1 MASEATPYRSTARP
15 VCRAFLLRGLRPLA
29 NVTAGEVSM
38 GQSLSG
44 ANVSEQ
50 DAPDVTKP
58 TTVANDEAKRWRG
71 GKGSELRME
80 ERMNFA
86 YSLLLEGNTRRAN
99 AQLIADRFGV
109 SIRTADADITRAMEI
124 LRTENSE
131 GRDSILNQVLAMRL
145 ATAKRAMKR
154 GNFQVVAHLLD
165 SIGRAA
171 GENSQEQ
178 AAAAAP
184 QLQITVEDRR
194 SQP

>member
-1 MASEATPYRSTARP
+1 MRQ
-15 VCRAFLLRGLRPLA
+15 F
-29 NVTAGEVSM
+29 VT
-38 GQSLSG
+38 
-44 ANVSEQ
+44 
-50 DAPDVTKP
+50 VTVDELQEKKVEKP
-58 TTVANDEAKRWRG
+58 TTVANDESKRWRG

-80 ERMNFA
+80 ERMNYA

-99 AQLIADRFGV
+99 AQTIADRFGV
-109 SIRTADADITRAMEI
+109 SIRTADADISRAMEI

-171 GENSQEQ
+171 GELEASAQ
-178 AAAAAP
+178 ASAAP
-184 QLQITVEDRR
+184 QLNITIDDKRNG
-194 SQP
+194 

>member
-1 MASEATPYRSTARP
+1 MTVTVP
-15 VCRAFLLRGLRPLA
+15 
-29 NVTAGEVSM
+29 NVD
-38 GQSLSG
+38 GQ
-44 ANVSEQ
+44 E
-50 DAPDVTKP
+50 VTKP
-58 TTVANDEAKRWRG
+58 TTVANDESKRWRG
-71 GKGSELRME
+71 GKGSELRMD

-109 SIRTADADITRAMEI
+109 SIRTADADISRAMEI
-124 LRTENSE
+124 LRTENVE
-131 GRDSILNQVLAMRL
+131 ARDSILNQVTAMRL

-178 AAAAAP
+178 AAQQQPTLA
-184 QLQITVEDRR
+184 ITVEDRR
-194 SQP
+194 ER

>member
-1 MASEATPYRSTARP
+1 VAKRES
-15 VCRAFLLRGLRPLA
+15 
-29 NVTAGEVSM
+29 GEVTISA
-38 GQSLSG
+38 QQFVTVTVEESTSH
-44 ANVSEQ
+44 E
-50 DAPDVTKP
+50 VTKP
-58 TTVANDEAKRWRG
+58 TNVGNDESKRWRG

-80 ERMNFA
+80 ERMNYA

-124 LRTENSE
+124 LRTENLES
-131 GRDSILNQVLAMRL
+131 RDSILNQVLAMRL

-171 GENSQEQ
+171 GENSQEVASQ
-178 AAAAAP
+178 AAP
-184 QLQITVEDRR
+184 TLNITVEDRR
-194 SQP
+194 QP

>member
-1 MASEATPYRSTARP
+1 MAKRES
-15 VCRAFLLRGLRPLA
+15 
-29 NVTAGEVSM
+29 GEVTISA
-38 GQSLSG
+38 QQFVTVTVEESTSH
-44 ANVSEQ
+44 E
-50 DAPDVTKP
+50 VTKP
-58 TTVANDEAKRWRG
+58 TNVGNDESKRWRG

-80 ERMNFA
+80 ERMNYA

-124 LRTENSE
+124 LRTENLES
-131 GRDSILNQVLAMRL
+131 RDSILNQVLAMRL

-171 GENSQEQ
+171 GENSQEVASQ
-178 AAAAAP
+178 AAP
-184 QLQITVEDRR
+184 TLNITVEDRR
-194 SQP
+194 QP

>member
-1 MASEATPYRSTARP
+1 MSVTVEDSASYE
-15 VCRAFLLRGLRPLA
+15 
-29 NVTAGEVSM
+29 
-38 GQSLSG
+38 
-44 ANVSEQ
+44 
-50 DAPDVTKP
+50 VTKP
-58 TTVANDEAKRWRG
+58 TNVGNDESKRWRG

-80 ERMNFA
+80 ERMNYA

-178 AAAAAP
+178 AASAAP
-184 QLQITVEDRR
+184 TLNITVEDKR
-194 SQP
+194 QG

>member
-1 MASEATPYRSTARP
+1 VTARELIIG
-15 VCRAFLLRGLRPLA
+15 AQQF
-29 NVTAGEVSM
+29 VTVTVEESASNEV
-38 GQSLSG
+38 
-44 ANVSEQ
+44 A
-50 DAPDVTKP
+50 KP
-58 TTVANDEAKRWRG
+58 TNVGNDESKRWRG

-80 ERMNFA
+80 ERMNYA

-178 AAAAAP
+178 AASAAP
-184 QLQITVEDRR
+184 TLNITVEDKR
-194 SQP
+194 QG

>member
-1 MASEATPYRSTARP
+1 MSAQQ
-15 VCRAFLLRGLRPLA
+15 F
-29 NVTAGEVSM
+29 VTLTVEEPTSH
-38 GQSLSG
+38 
-44 ANVSEQ
+44 E
-50 DAPDVTKP
+50 VTKP
-58 TTVANDEAKRWRG
+58 TNVGNDESKRWRG

-80 ERMNFA
+80 ERMNYA

-124 LRTENSE
+124 LRTENLES
-131 GRDSILNQVLAMRL
+131 RDSILNQVLAMRL

-171 GENSQEQ
+171 GENSQEVASQ
-178 AAAAAP
+178 AAP
-184 QLQITVEDRR
+184 TLNITVEDKR
-194 SQP
+194 QG

>member
-1 MASEATPYRSTARP
+1 MP
-15 VCRAFLLRGLRPLA
+15 GLFAA
-29 NVTAGEVSM
+29 NVTARQLIIGAQQFVTVTVEESASHEV
-38 GQSLSG
+38 
-44 ANVSEQ
+44 A
-50 DAPDVTKP
+50 KP
-58 TTVANDEAKRWRG
+58 TNVGNDESKRWRG

-80 ERMNFA
+80 ERMNYA

-178 AAAAAP
+178 AASAAP
-184 QLQITVEDRR
+184 TLNITVEDKR
-194 SQP
+194 QG

>member
-1 MASEATPYRSTARP
+1 M
-15 VCRAFLLRGLRPLA
+15 LR
-29 NVTAGEVSM
+29 VTVSDQQGAESNADALEVGAGEVS
-38 GQSLSG
+38 
-44 ANVSEQ
+44 
-50 DAPDVTKP
+50 KP
-58 TTVANDEAKRWRG
+58 TNVGNDESKRWRG

-80 ERMNFA
+80 ERMNYA

-171 GENSQEQ
+171 GELSTDQ

-184 QLQITVEDRR
+184 TLQITVEDKR
-194 SQP
+194 QA

>member
-1 MASEATPYRSTARP
+1 MAETDNQEP
-15 VCRAFLLRGLRPLA
+15 
-29 NVTAGEVSM
+29 
-38 GQSLSG
+38 
-44 ANVSEQ
+44 
-50 DAPDVTKP
+50 TKP
-58 TTVANDEAKRWRG
+58 TTVANDESKRWRG

-80 ERMNFA
+80 ERMNYA

-178 AAAAAP
+178 AAQQQPTLA
-184 QLQITVEDRR
+184 ITVEDRR
-194 SQP
+194 QP

>member
-1 MASEATPYRSTARP
+1 VR
-15 VCRAFLLRGLRPLA
+15 
-29 NVTAGEVSM
+29 AGE
-38 GQSLSG
+38 LIIG
-44 ANVSEQ
+44 AQQFVTLTVEESASH
-50 DAPDVTKP
+50 DAVKP
-58 TTVANDEAKRWRG
+58 TNVGNDESKRWRG

-80 ERMNFA
+80 ERMNYA

-109 SIRTADADITRAMEI
+109 SIRTADADISRAMEI

-171 GENSQEQ
+171 GENSQESQ
-178 AAAAAP
+178 AAAAP
-184 QLQITVEDRR
+184 QLQITVENRR
-194 SQP
+194 NA

>member
-1 MASEATPYRSTARP
+1 MHRVCDSNVPESEA
-15 VCRAFLLRGLRPLA
+15 
-29 NVTAGEVSM
+29 
-38 GQSLSG
+38 
-44 ANVSEQ
+44 Q
-50 DAPDVTKP
+50 DVKKP
-58 TTVANDEAKRWRG
+58 TTVANDESKRWRG

-109 SIRTADADITRAMEI
+109 SIRTADADISRAMEL

-131 GRDSILNQVLAMRL
+131 NRDSILNQVLAMRL

-171 GENSQEQ
+171 GELEATTQ
-178 AAAAAP
+178 AAAAP
-184 QLQITVEDRR
+184 QLQITIDDRR
-194 SQP
+194 HSSD

>member
-1 MASEATPYRSTARP
+1 
-15 VCRAFLLRGLRPLA
+15 VKQF
-29 NVTAGEVSM
+29 VTVSVDEL
-38 GQSLSG
+38 QEKK
-44 ANVSEQ
+44 VE
-50 DAPDVTKP
+50 KP
-58 TTVANDEAKRWRG
+58 TTVANDESKRWRG

-80 ERMNFA
+80 ERMNYA

-99 AQLIADRFGV
+99 AQTIADRFGV
-109 SIRTADADITRAMEI
+109 SIRTADADISRAMEI

-171 GENSQEQ
+171 GELEASVQ
-178 AAAAAP
+178 ASAAP
-184 QLQITVEDRR
+184 QLNITIDDKRNG
-194 SQP
+194 

>member
-1 MASEATPYRSTARP
+1 VEESTSH
-15 VCRAFLLRGLRPLA
+15 
-29 NVTAGEVSM
+29 E
-38 GQSLSG
+38 
-44 ANVSEQ
+44 
-50 DAPDVTKP
+50 VTKP
-58 TTVANDEAKRWRG
+58 TNVGNDESKRWRG

-80 ERMNFA
+80 ERMNYA

-171 GENSQEQ
+171 GENSQEVASQ
-178 AAAAAP
+178 AAP
-184 QLQITVEDRR
+184 TLNITVEDRR
-194 SQP
+194 QP